1 MATMNIAEQKPRV
14 STESYQGPHPDV
26 KVIDFATFG
35 KEIINSTPG
44 LERKRSL
51 RKRVFRLVWNPR
63 ARHLR
68 RGLVMKMLQEDP
80 DKVGERRMSLT

>member
-1 MATMNIAEQKPRV
+1 MATMTDTEQKPHV

-35 KEIINSTPG
+35 KEITDSTPE

-51 RKRVFRLVWNPR
+51 RKRVLRLVWNPR

-80 DKVGERRMSLT
+80 NKVGERRMSLA